1 MDYATGVYADNS
13 ENISKTDDKIAEA
26 QKIPDRLQDLA
37 AKEEAFALPPMAAA
51 DLVMNKKTLVLDM
64 DDTLLHASFHPDQR
78 FDFAVEFQA
87 EGKARKCYVLKRP
100 GVENLLQELSGL
112 YEIVIFTAGG
122 SRYANALLDKL
133 DPQGKIEH
141 RLTRENCTELP
152 GIPAIFVKDLSK
164 LGRDLKKLIFV
175 DDKPFQS
182 FQSENAYPISPFVDD
197 VSDTE
202 LFGLVDFCKRVAAST
217 SDVRDEIREVAHAM
231 SASCTGHLSDV
242 DNARKKTLI
251 LGLEGVLLYS
261 TLETPSRHDFTVD
274 VYYNLF
280 WKRTRYVLLR
290 PGVDTLVAELAEL
303 FEIVVFSSDDE
314 GFVDDVLY
322 RLDPS
327 HTLFPRCLRLFK
339 RDYMLLHG
347 RDCRDLSEL
356 GRDLSQII
364 FVDVAPRGCF
374 QTPNLYPV
382 SEFKDDMND
391 KTLFEL
397 TEFCKRVAHSTS
409 DVRAEILFHFR
420 PPLSATSVG
429 WAECVSRSSGTN
441 YYYNVVTKQTTWQ
454 KPPMLM
460 SKKEY
465 DALWEECTS
474 RDGQKYY
481 YNKITGESQWNAPPQ
496 SANSTDASTSDFK
509 DDAEL
514 DGSMMTSSSTLDD
527 FKTSMGGCDEVLKLS
542 ELELNDL
549 FDDHLSLGEKGK
561 EENRSLEIME
571 EINKEYIEEGN
582 KEVNDVKGEGNQEE
596 NEDLGFMKEGYEQH
610 NKEVNDKKDEGNEG

>member
-1 MDYATGVYADNS
+1 MEDYGTGAYADNS
-13 ENISKTDDKIAEA
+13 ENISKTDGKIAES
-26 QKIPDRLQDLA
+26 QNIPHSLQDLE
-37 AKEEAFALPPMAAA
+37 AKEESFALPPMAAA
-51 DLVMNKKTLVLDM
+51 DLEMNKKTLVLDM
-64 DDTLLHASFHPDQR
+64 DDTLLHASFHPAQR

-87 EGKARKCYVLKRP
+87 EGKARKCYVLKRT

-112 YEIVIFTAGG
+112 YEIVIFTAGR
-122 SRYANALLDKL
+122 SRYANALLDKV

-152 GIPAIFVKDLSK
+152 GIPTIFVKDLSK

-202 LFGLVDFCKRVAAST
+202 LFRLVDFCKRVAAST
-217 SDVRDEIREVAHAM
+217 SDVRDELRQVAHAM
-231 SASCTGHLSDV
+231 SASCIGHLSDV
-242 DNARKKTLI
+242 DNTGKKTLI

-261 TLETPSRHDFTVD
+261 TLEPPPRHDFTVD

-290 PGVDTLVAELAEL
+290 PGVDRLVAELAER

-327 HTLFPRCLRLFK
+327 HTVFPRCLRLFK

-356 GRDLSQII
+356 GRDLSQVI
-364 FVDVAPRGCF
+364 FVDVA
-374 QTPNLYPV
+374 
-382 SEFKDDMND
+382 
-391 KTLFEL
+391 
-397 TEFCKRVAHSTS
+397 
-409 DVRAEILFHFR
+409 
-420 PPLSATSVG
+420 
-429 WAECVSRSSGTN
+429 
-441 YYYNVVTKQTTWQ
+441 QTTWQ
-454 KPPMLM
+454 KPSVLM
-460 SKKEY
+460 SKNEY
-465 DALWEECTS
+465 DGLWGESIS
-474 RDGQKYY
+474 RDGRKYY
-481 YNKITGESQWNAPPQ
+481 YNKITRESQWNVPPQ
-496 SANSTDASTSDFK
+496 SADSTDASTSDFK
-509 DDAEL
+509 DDVEL
-514 DGSMMTSSSTLDD
+514 DGSMMMSSSTLDD

-561 EENRSLEIME
+561 EENTSLEIME
-571 EINKEYIEEGN
+571 EINEEYIEEGN
-582 KEVNDVKGEGNQEE
+582 KKVNDVKGEGNQEE
-596 NEDLGFMKEGYEQH
+596 KEDLGFMKEGYEQH
-610 NKEVNDKKDEGNEG
+610 NKEAND